1 LRRARAHRD
10 ESSWPGFVDALTTLV
25 LVFVFVLA
33 VFMISQ
39 FLATQAISGRDDA
52 LAKLN
57 QQVADLADLLAL
69 ERRASADL
77 RLSVASLTSELAEA
91 KGARDDL
98 AAKLNLAETAARERL
113 AAIEALTKRQAEID
127 AELVRRAEAL
137 TKEKKLAAEA
147 QAQVELLNKQIA
159 ELRAQLGRI
168 ETALKISERE
178 SAEQKAAIADLGKR
192 LNLAL
197 AAKVEELDR
206 YRSEFF
212 GELSRILGRRS
223 GIQVVGDR
231 FVFQSEVLFAS
242 GSADISAEGRRQLEE
257 IARVL
262 LDISRSIPSTIQWLL
277 RVDGHTDRVPIRTP
291 QFPSNW
297 ELSHARAM
305 SVVRVMMER
314 GIPPDR
320 LAATGFA
327 EHHPVDARDDEI
339 ARRRNRRIELKLTQR

>member
-1 LRRARAHRD
+1 MRRARAHRD
-10 ESSWPGFVDALTTLV
+10 DNSWPGFVDALTTLV

-33 VFMISQ
+33 VFMVSQ
-39 FLATQAISGRDDA
+39 FLATQAISGRDEA

-57 QQVADLADLLAL
+57 QQIADLADLLSL
-69 ERRASADL
+69 ERRASAEL
-77 RLSVASLTSELAEA
+77 RLSLASISTELAEA
-91 KGARDDL
+91 KGARQDL
-98 AAKLNLAETAARERL
+98 AAKLDSAEATARERL
-113 AAIEALTKRQAEID
+113 AAIEALTKRQADID
-127 AELVRRAEAL
+127 AELARRAEAL
-137 TKEKKLAAEA
+137 TKEQKLAAEA

-159 ELRAQLGRI
+159 ELRSQLARI
-168 ETALKISERE
+168 EAALKISERE
-178 SAEQKAAIADLGKR
+178 SAEQKAVIADLGKR

-212 GELSRILGRRS
+212 GRLSRILGNRP

-231 FVFQSEVLFAS
+231 FVLQSEVLFAS
-242 GSADISAEGRRQLEE
+242 GSAELAEQGRAQIEQ

-262 LDISRSIPSTIQWLL
+262 LDISNAIPKDISWIL
-277 RVDGHTDRVPIRTP
+277 RVDGHTDRVPIRTEK
-291 QFPSNW
+291 FPSNW

-305 SVVRVMMER
+305 SVVRVLIEK
-314 GIPPDR
+314 GIQPER

-327 EHHPVDARDDEI
+327 EFHPVDTRDDEI

>member
-1 LRRARAHRD
+1 MRRARAHRD
-10 ESSWPGFVDALTTLV
+10 DNSWPGFVDALTTLV

-33 VFMISQ
+33 IFMVSQ

-77 RLSVASLTSELAEA
+77 RLSVAALGKELSDA
-91 KGARDDL
+91 KGASDDL
-98 AAKLNLAETAARERL
+98 ASKLGAAEATARERL

-127 AELVRRAEAL
+127 AELARRVEAL
-137 TKEKKLAAEA
+137 TKEQKLAAEA

-159 ELRAQLGRI
+159 ELRSQLSRI
-168 ETALKISERE
+168 ESALKISERE
-178 SAEQKAAIADLGKR
+178 SAEQKAVIADLGKR

-212 GELSRILGRRS
+212 GQLSRILGNRT

-242 GSADISAEGRRQLEE
+242 GSADLAPEGRRQLEQ
-257 IARVL
+257 IANVL
-262 LDISRSIPSTIQWLL
+262 LDISKSIPSSIQWLL
-277 RVDGHTDRVPIRTP
+277 RVDGHTDRVPIRTA

-305 SVVRVMMER
+305 SVVRVLMEK

-327 EHHPVDARDDEI
+327 EFHPVDARDDEI